1 MTNVASLSKW
11 KQQLITHEDPGHIHK
26 TLGILSLM
34 SFIWRL
40 SMIGPTDMGF
50 KTYPSLTLPTI
61 LLHWSLT
68 LSSFIFNIPSKRI
81 KTGDRIWPEYRLHA
95 LVFLSRSLLLC
106 CVYYYEQYYHLPP
119 NYDLNF
125 LVILLTLLAA
135 DVSSWSV
142 EHRSGSIRDLDTHP
156 AVKFFFSMMQFGATS
171 GCLYGVRRFSMMF
184 YMCFVVQ
191 VNPFLMTLRR
201 KNLLSKTVVVSIYG
215 IMLAYAFS
223 FAIDEYKTY
232 APNGFN
238 SFWCFG
244 MIGNLAT
251 ILRLGPRIPVIR
263 YVQDNKYILW
273 IVLGLL
279 LRYIRPFFDTTDPLP
294 SNLFAIVTLVRGVE
308 LSLGLWKGFIR
319 DWYNKKYG
327 SGETNKAEQHVY
339 GNSDVKKVS

>member
-1 MTNVASLSKW
+1 
-11 KQQLITHEDPGHIHK
+11 
-26 TLGILSLM
+26 
-34 SFIWRL
+34 
-40 SMIGPTDMGF
+40 
-50 KTYPSLTLPTI
+50 
-61 LLHWSLT
+61 
-68 LSSFIFNIPSKRI
+68 
-81 KTGDRIWPEYRLHA
+81 
-95 LVFLSRSLLLC
+95 
-106 CVYYYEQYYHLPP
+106 
-119 NYDLNF
+119 
-125 LVILLTLLAA
+125 
-135 DVSSWSV
+135 
-142 EHRSGSIRDLDTHP
+142 
-156 AVKFFFSMMQFGATS
+156 
-171 GCLYGVRRFSMMF
+171 
-184 YMCFVVQ
+184 
-191 VNPFLMTLRR
+191 MTLRR